1 MMASG
6 FQSLPC
12 AGKPFSSPQT
22 ASGMDCQVS
31 QLDGPAEENI
41 EYRLKAH
48 WDGSTDPNTLH
59 IHWQTEWKF

>member
-1 MMASG
+1 MTASG

-31 QLDGPAEENI
+31 QLDGPAVENI
-41 EYRLKAH
+41 E
-48 WDGSTDPNTLH
+48 
-59 IHWQTEWKF
+59 